1 MKRFLFLVC
10 ATLMLCSACRTSRST
25 GKDTSLTVIESHDTT
40 VVERLV
46 PVLTPEDSA
55 RIRALLRCDENGRV
69 LLAWYDQQC
78 SRNAQLEFSLDSLG
92 RLKANFKV
100 PADTIYVPVK
110 DTTINNSTNTDV
122 KEKETITV
130 PAELNGWQR
139 FFITCGVVLC
149 VMVILVVGYAGYRLA
164 MRIRRK
170 VL

>member
-1 MKRFLFLVC
+1 MKRLLFLGC
-10 ATLMLCSACRTSRST
+10 ATLMLCSACRTSRPT
-25 GKDTSLTVIESHDTT
+25 GKDTSSTVIERHDTT

-46 PVLTPEDSA
+46 PVPTPEDSA

-92 RLKANFKV
+92 RLIANFKV
-100 PADTIYVPVK
+100 LADTVYVPVK
-110 DTTINNSTNTDV
+110 DTTISNTTNSEL
-122 KEKETITV
+122 KEKDIITV
-130 PAELNGWQR
+130 PAELNSWQR

-149 VMVILVVGYAGYRLA
+149 VVVILAVGYAGYRFV
-164 MRIRRK
+164 MGIRRK